1 MNCCKLCLDSF
12 EADDLD
18 FISSEVQRDL
28 EDIVIFSLD
37 SPLTNDDKICKSCSE
52 HIHARTRL
60 KSMLRSADDRIREIH
75 YGAMFKPFR
84 PKYVAGKGWQ
94 LSQVDR
100 HLRTLSN
107 IKGENASSLGP
118 RDCYQ
123 CYAKQAPSIVPKNEF
138 EPTDKVKTER
148 FVELESELWE
158 DDVKRTS
165 NKENE

>member
-18 FISSEVQRDL
+18 LISREVQRDL

-37 SPLTNDDKICKSCSE
+37 SPLTDDDKICKSCSE

-94 LSQVDR
+94 VSQVDR

-107 IKGENASSLGP
+107 IKGKNASSLGP
-118 RDCYQ
+118 RDCY
-123 CYAKQAPSIVPKNEF
+123 AKQGLSSRESTVPKNEF

-158 DDVKRTS
+158 EVKRTS